1 MLPNRWFEAIL
12 RIAWQWPWDT
22 LGSLWADLRLW
33 AISGMD
39 RTQSQLSV
47 WLVGLPPSG
56 RRKCTFPEALSS
68 SSTRLLTLPW
78 EACKQLVPK
87 PCLPS
92 PWVDYSWQICCH
104 TSLFRR
110 ANREGQHP
118 SWQLMA
124 VPGSSST
131 SPASLEITTDLC
143 TSCFFADHYLYVLK
157 ICSSQCVTLR
167 NPSQAF
173 LHYMWAT
180 KEWPTLPY
188 VSCGEVAY
196 PWETSGLIL
205 LNHCSLWIACQE

>member
-1 MLPNRWFEAIL
+1 MVLSLSWLLYTWSTTIESIELPNQTKPNKNNPPCCAVFNKSVHSANQLSEIPKIAWSLMLPNRWFEAIL

-92 PWVDYSWQICCH
+92 PWVDYSWQVCCH

-110 ANREGQHP
+110 AR
-118 SWQLMA
+118 
-124 VPGSSST
+124 
-131 SPASLEITTDLC
+131 
-143 TSCFFADHYLYVLK
+143 
-157 ICSSQCVTLR
+157 
-167 NPSQAF
+167 
-173 LHYMWAT
+173 
-180 KEWPTLPY
+180 
-188 VSCGEVAY
+188 
-196 PWETSGLIL
+196 
-205 LNHCSLWIACQE
+205 